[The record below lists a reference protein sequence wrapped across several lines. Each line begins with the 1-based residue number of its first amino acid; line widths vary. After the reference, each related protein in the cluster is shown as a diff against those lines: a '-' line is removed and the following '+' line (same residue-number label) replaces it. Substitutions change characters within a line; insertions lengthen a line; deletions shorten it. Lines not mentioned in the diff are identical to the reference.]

1 MPTLRI
7 EADYIV
13 TSTGVVS
20 ATSFPS
26 YEQASAYSASSH
38 LTALGGVASIHFVK
52 YTPAT
57 DVYSGVAIYKKYGL
71 NEVYAKIRSDWYNE
85 DSYLIPNIPLSATHS
100 VSPTGSYVSEVTIP
114 AEVMTAIMTCSHVF
128 YYKSGGSGVENHG
141 ITPEIDPVTGLPRYV
156 VAYGWY
162 SATNSNVRGFISGH
176 GLIFDSSAP
185 DPDPYDWGPPQ
196 YAAAL
201 AWDTPPDIFWT
212 NRVLCEE
219 TQS

>member
-20 ATSFPS
+20 SFSFPS
-26 YEQASAYSASSH
+26 YEQASAYSASSQ
-38 LTALGGVASIHFVK
+38 LTALGGAESIDFVK

-57 DVYSGVAIYKKYGL
+57 DVYSGVIIRKTYGSS
-71 NEVYAKIRSDWYNE
+71 EFYAKIRSDWYHE
-85 DSYLIPNIPLSATHS
+85 DYYSIPKIPLSVTHS
-100 VSPTGSYVSEVTIP
+100 VSPTGSYISEVTIP
-114 AEVMTAIMTCSHVF
+114 AEVMTAIMTCDHVF
-128 YYKSGGSGVENHG
+128 YYKSGGSGVEDHG
-141 ITPEIDPVTGLPRYV
+141 ITVKTNPVTGEPEYV
-156 VAYGWY
+156 LAYGWY
-162 SATNSNVRGFISGH
+162 SATNSNIRGFISGH

-201 AWDTPPDIFWT
+201 VWSAPPDIFWT

-219 TQS
+219 TPS

>member
-13 TSTGVVS
+13 TRTGAVS
-20 ATSFPS
+20 AISFPS
-26 YEQASAYSASSH
+26 YEEASAYSASQ
-38 LTALGGVASIHFVK
+38 LTALGGAASIDFVK

-57 DVYSGVAIYKKYGL
+57 DVYSGVIIGKTYGSS
-71 NEVYAKIRSDWYNE
+71 EVYAKIISDWYHE
-85 DSYLIPNIPLSATHS
+85 DFDLIPKIPLSATHS
-100 VSPTGSYVSEVTIP
+100 VSPTGSYTSEVTIS
-114 AEVMTAIMTCSHVF
+114 AEVMTAIMTCGHVF
-128 YYKSGGSGVENHG
+128 YHKSGGSGVEDHG
-141 ITPEIDPVTGLPRYV
+141 ITLETHPVTGVPVYIL
-156 VAYGWY
+156 AYGFY
-162 SATNSNVRGFISGH
+162 SATNSNIRGFISGH

-201 AWDTPPDIFWT
+201 VWNAPPDIFWT